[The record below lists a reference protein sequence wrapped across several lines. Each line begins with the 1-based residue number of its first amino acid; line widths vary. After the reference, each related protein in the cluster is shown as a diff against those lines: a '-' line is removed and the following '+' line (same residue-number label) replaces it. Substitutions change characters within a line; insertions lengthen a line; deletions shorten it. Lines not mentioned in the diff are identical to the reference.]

1 MTDQG
6 EETSKSWPTPPA
18 SSSSSSSSDR
28 HDSPRQFHDAHD
40 SHDDSDDNISSH
52 SLSPPSSP
60 NNFAPSGR
68 PLVRKRFR
76 KNAPEPI
83 HLDIPHRM
91 KRYSSLGSL
100 HDSYSVRFYAQI
112 FRAATAGLISVVK
125 REKKAVT
132 ARIDRADNAK
142 FIEQFRYT
150 IVASQLLSGQS
161 VAGLNHF
168 YRNADTESSKE
179 ERGNDVILPNS
190 TGLVATAAGALVVAL
205 GIRWLCLGGY
215 SRLTKRGVLIT
226 VVVTVAVAVVAHFY
240 TRKQW
245 LRYVRNKALA
255 EVATFVARSQDW
267 DSATSAALS
276 LIQEVEL
283 VSRGYRL
290 SAPLPPISRLEDRS
304 QTRRCGRLRKALKQR
319 FADMIKTY
327 IQVTTAVK
335 GLAEQ
340 LDLEKY
346 YDVYD
351 ITDFDISDAMQGFP
365 EDAMTE
371 EGESLRVLK
380 IAAARFHTIR
390 KLLLCAL
397 LAFEATGDNSD
408 FVRWS
413 TAAQCLNQLSTLTGD
428 CYERLRMILSDEES
442 FPAIPE
448 TKFPLSPNREKRRTQ
463 FRKLN
468 SLSTG
473 IRGLQAKLALLREE
487 SEKALNEADDISE
500 VGFDLMSQYESIGQD
515 LKMLQQAWEDGK
527 AALASG
533 IDRNEKRL
541 SSMSMLYSPAT
552 SLSGLTTVGEEVET
566 GGGAEDALKALNGE
580 TSPTR
585 NGSLRVD
592 AEPDVFEAVAQKPAR
607 PRSMLTREE
616 RLIKMKE
623 EREMRAVQREKQEAS
638 RGMLKELEMV
648 INLRPKRHTTAG
660 PAGGGANGG
669 LTGPTRI
676 SL

>member
-6 EETSKSWPTPPA
+6 EETSNNNSNNWPTPPA
-18 SSSSSSSSDR
+18 SDSSD
-28 HDSPRQFHDAHD
+28 HNGSPQFHDAHD
-40 SHDDSDDNISSH
+40 DNDRISDH
-52 SLSPPSSP
+52 SISPPSSP
-60 NNFAPSGR
+60 NFAPVGR
-68 PLVRKRFR
+68 PMVRKRFR
-76 KNAPEPI
+76 KNTPEPI

-112 FRAATAGLISVVK
+112 MEAIGVELMKLLGI
-125 REKKAVT
+125 KKTVT
-132 ARIDRADNAK
+132 ARIDRADNQK

-150 IVASQLLSGQS
+150 IVASQLLSGHS

-168 YRNADTESSKE
+168 YRNQDADTSKGQQ
-179 ERGNDVILPNS
+179 GNDVVLPNS
-190 TGLVATAAGALVVAL
+190 TGLIATATGALVVAL

-215 SRLTKRGVLIT
+215 TRLTKRGVLIT
-226 VVVTVAVAVVAHFY
+226 VVVAVAVGLVAHFY
-240 TRKQW
+240 IRKQW
-245 LRYVRNKALA
+245 LRFVRNKVLA
-255 EVATFVARSQDW
+255 EVATFVAKSQDW

-290 SAPLPPISRLEDRS
+290 SAPLPPISRIEDRS

-319 FADMIKTY
+319 FADMIKSY
-327 IQVTTAVK
+327 IQVKTAVK
-335 GLAEQ
+335 GLSEQ

-365 EDAMTE
+365 EDATE
-371 EGESLRVLK
+371 EAESLRVLK

-428 CYERLRMILSDEES
+428 CYERLRVILSDEES

-473 IRGLQAKLALLREE
+473 IRGLQAKLIMLREE
-487 SEKALNEADDISE
+487 SEKALDKADDVSE

-533 IDRNEKRL
+533 IDRNEKRI

-552 SLSGLTTVGEEVET
+552 SLSGLTTVGEESET

-580 TSPTR
+580 TSPTQ
-585 NGSLRVD
+585 NSPPSSN
-592 AEPDVFEAVAQKPAR
+592 EPDVFEAVALPAR
-607 PRSMLTREE
+607 PRSILTREE
-616 RLIKMKE
+616 RLVKMKE
-623 EREMRAVQREKQEAS
+623 EREMRAMQREKSEAS

-660 PAGGGANGG
+660 PAGGGGNGG
-669 LTGPTRI
+669 SLATPTRL

>member
-1 MTDQG
+1 METVIQDCEPLANYLKDQG
-6 EETSKSWPTPPA
+6 EEKNWPTPPA
-18 SSSSSSSSDR
+18 SASDSESSD
-28 HDSPRQFHDAHD
+28 HNGSSPRKFHDAHD
-40 SHDDSDDNISSH
+40 DHYDNEDHVSDH
-52 SLSPPSSP
+52 SISPPSSP
-60 NNFAPSGR
+60 NFAPVGR
-68 PLVRKRFR
+68 PMVRKRFR

-100 HDSYSVRFYAQI
+100 HNSYS
-112 FRAATAGLISVVK
+112 
-125 REKKAVT
+125 KAVT
-132 ARIDRADNAK
+132 ARIDRADNQK

-168 YRNADTESSKE
+168 YRNQDASDGSTK
-179 ERGNDVILPNS
+179 GQQNNDVILPNS
-190 TGLVATAAGALVVAL
+190 TGLIATAAGALVVAL

-215 SRLTKRGVLIT
+215 TRLTKRGVLIT
-226 VVVTVAVAVVAHFY
+226 VVVAVAVGMMAHFY
-240 TRKQW
+240 IRKQW

-255 EVATFVARSQDW
+255 EVATFVAKSQDW

-319 FADMIKTY
+319 FADMIKSY

-335 GLAEQ
+335 GLSEQ

-365 EDAMTE
+365 EDGTE
-371 EGESLRVLK
+371 EAESLRVLK

-428 CYERLRMILSDEES
+428 CYERLRLILSDEES

-585 NGSLRVD
+585 NSSPSSN
-592 AEPDVFEAVAQKPAR
+592 EPDVFEAVAQKPTR

-616 RLIKMKE
+616 RLVKMKE
-623 EREMRAVQREKQEAS
+623 EREMRAMQREKQEAS

-660 PAGGGANGG
+660 PAGGNGG
-669 LTGPTRI
+669 LAAPTRI